1 MRHFDNKVYIYL
13 LSGDEILDE
22 HKVSVEDPRPLREV
36 IFDVVNK
43 MSAEFPFYP
52 ELEIRVR
59 PVYKESV
66 LSF

>member
-1 MRHFDNKVYIYL
+1 MRKFDNKVYIYL

-22 HKVSVEDPRPLREV
+22 HKVTIEDPRPLKEV
-36 IFDVVNK
+36 IYDVVNK
-43 MSAEFPFYP
+43 MASEFPFYP

-66 LSF
+66 LPF